1 MKLKVNA
8 AKRADYEKRLGIRY
22 GKRAANVWLLLE
34 KIWQS
39 VDSTNSATILFVVD
53 GLVLT
58 GSDQDLKDFRDSR
71 ASICITSG
79 VAAAVFTQ
87 VSLTALS
94 LPAIQ
99 SAHWASRGLWVISV
113 CYGFFAVTNAVEQ
126 QAVLSSWLDAGQIR
140 AELTFRKTITGDGGG
155 VCTGGDLDRVLSI
168 VSPLRCLNFSSMTFF
183 LGLAVYLGTVWTSGG
198 NQMPGPNDTRN
209 IFICFVCCMGFEF
222 AKSFVIGFIFG

>member
-34 KIWQS
+34 KIWP

-79 VAAAVFTQ
+79 VA
-87 VSLTALS
+87 
-94 LPAIQ
+94 
-99 SAHWASRGLWVISV
+99 V
-113 CYGFFAVTNAVEQ
+113 C
-126 QAVLSSWLDAGQIR
+126 SH
-140 AELTFRKTITGDGGG
+140 TFK
-155 VCTGGDLDRVLSI
+155 
-168 VSPLRCLNFSSMTFF
+168 PLARHC
-183 LGLAVYLGTVWTSGG
+183 
-198 NQMPGPNDTRN
+198 
-209 IFICFVCCMGFEF
+209 
-222 AKSFVIGFIFG
+222 